1 MRKRLNM
8 SIENIVSQFEKRASS
23 ASPIGGKL
31 KFEVDGM
38 GIIIDGSGDSNIV
51 SAGDGDADCT
61 ISLTAEVLEKLRDG
75 EINPMMA
82 VMGGQIKISGDMG
95 LAMKVQSLM
104 G

>member
-1 MRKRLNM
+1 M
-8 SIENIVSQFEKRASS
+8 SIENIVAQFKKRASNS
-23 ASPIGGKL
+23 SPIGGKL

-38 GIIIDGSGDSNIV
+38 PIIIDGSGDANIV
-51 SAGDGDADCT
+51 SAGDGDVDCT
-61 ISLTAEVLEKLRDG
+61 ITLSTEVLQKLREG
-75 EINPMMA
+75 EINPMTA